1 MSRGINQ
8 IDVWQACDTLLL
20 AGARPTIERVRQT
33 IGRGSP
39 NTVSPYLDSWFKQ
52 LGSRIQDPN
61 AFAAN
66 SANSAR
72 SATPDPVTQ
81 AAKLLWEAAVEQ
93 SRVDFDQRLQDG
105 LTTAENNLAAERLR
119 AELAQAEAT
128 QATRQNADL
137 LLELRAFDAV
147 VEQGR
152 LLQAAA
158 DANLHSA
165 GREIQDLR
173 ARLDAAVAELAAGRE
188 SARQELDLAQA
199 RSSAAE
205 RRAALDMDSERT
217 ARAKADRRAEALE
230 KKLAALQEDL
240 LTERTESIKQSA
252 KAQTELQQLQQLREA
267 AQQHVRTQ
275 SDLNRQLSE
284 LSAALVAAQL
294 HAHAARAQSDLAER
308 LMMSKKSSRPS
319 SKERSLA
326 KHRAR

>member
-8 IDVWQACDTLLL
+8 IDVWQACDSLLL

-52 LGSRIQDPN
+52 LGTRIQDPN
-61 AFAAN
+61 AFT
-66 SANSAR
+66 ANSAR

-105 LTTAENNLAAERLR
+105 LTTAESGLAAQRLR

-128 QATRQNADL
+128 EATRQNAAL
-137 LLELRAFDAV
+137 LLELRAFDTV

-158 DANLHSA
+158 DANLNSA
-165 GREIQDLR
+165 KRELQQLR
-173 ARLDAAVAELAAGRE
+173 ERLGAAVTELAADRA
-188 SARQELDLAQA
+188 SARQEIDLALN
-199 RSSAAE
+199 RSVAAE

-217 ARAKADRRAEALE
+217 ARAKAERRAEALE

-240 LTERTESIKQSA
+240 LTERTASIEQSA
-252 KAQTELQQLQQLREA
+252 KAQFELQQLRDGAEQQTSTQTDLR
-267 AQQHVRTQ
+267 
-275 SDLNRQLSE
+275 RQLSE
-284 LSAALVAAQL
+284 LSAALDGAQL
-294 HAHAARAQSDLAER
+294 EAQVSRAQSEMAER
-308 LMMSKKSSRPS
+308 LMLAKKTLRPS

>member
-52 LGSRIQDPN
+52 LGTRIQDPN
-61 AFAAN
+61 AFT
-66 SANSAR
+66 ANSAR

-81 AAKLLWEAAVEQ
+81 AAQLLWEAAVEQ

-105 LTTAENNLAAERLR
+105 LATAESSVAAERLR

-128 QATRQNADL
+128 EAIRQNAEL
-137 LLELRAFDAV
+137 LLESRAFDTV
-147 VEQGR
+147 VEQCR

-158 DANLHSA
+158 DAKLESA

-173 ARLDAAVAELAAGRE
+173 ERLDAAVSELAAGRE
-188 SARQELDLAQA
+188 SARQEIDLAQA
-199 RSSAAE
+199 RSIAAE

-230 KKLAALQEDL
+230 KKIAALQEDL
-240 LTERTESIKQSA
+240 LTERTASIEQSA

-267 AQQHVRTQ
+267 AQHQVSAQ
-275 SDLNRQLSE
+275 ADLNRQLTE

-294 HAHAARAQSDLAER
+294 QAHAARAQSDMAER
-308 LMMSKKSSRPS
+308 LMLSKKTLRPS

-326 KHRAR
+326 KSRA

>member
-8 IDVWQACDTLLL
+8 IDVWQACDSLLL

-52 LGSRIQDPN
+52 LGTRIQDPN
-61 AFAAN
+61 AFT
-66 SANSAR
+66 ANSAR

-105 LTTAENNLAAERLR
+105 LTTAESGLAAQRLR

-128 QATRQNADL
+128 EATRQNAAL
-137 LLELRAFDAV
+137 LLELRAFDTV

-158 DANLHSA
+158 DAKLDSA

-173 ARLDAAVAELAAGRE
+173 ERLDVATTELAAGRE
-188 SARQELDLAQA
+188 SARQEIDLAQA
-199 RSSAAE
+199 RRSAAE

-217 ARAKADRRAEALE
+217 ARVKADRRAEVLE
-230 KKLAALQEDL
+230 KKLASLQEDL
-240 LTERTESIKQSA
+240 LTERTASIEQSA

-267 AQQHVRTQ
+267 AQHQMSVQ
-275 SDLNRQLSE
+275 SDLNRQLTE
-284 LSAALVAAQL
+284 LSAALLAAQL
-294 HAHAARAQSDLAER
+294 QAHTARVQSDMAER
-308 LMMSKKSSRPS
+308 LMLSKKSLRPN

-326 KHRAR
+326 KSRAR

>member
-20 AGARPTIERVRQT
+20 TGARPTIERVRQT

-52 LGSRIQDPN
+52 LGTRIQDPN
-61 AFAAN
+61 AFTAN
-66 SANSAR
+66 FAR

-105 LTTAENNLAAERLR
+105 LATAEASADAERLLAVR
-119 AELAQAEAT
+119 AQARTAEAT
-128 QATRQNADL
+128 GQNAAL
-137 LLELRAFDAV
+137 LLELRAFDGV
-147 VEQGR
+147 IEQGR

-158 DANLHSA
+158 DVHLESA
-165 GREIQDLR
+165 IREIQDLR
-173 ARLDAAVAELAAGRE
+173 DRLNTAITELAAGRE
-188 SARQELDLAQA
+188 SAKQEVDLALA

-205 RRAALDMDSERT
+205 RRASLDMDAERT

-230 KKLAALQEDL
+230 KKLAIVQEDL
-240 LTERTESIKQSA
+240 LAERSAFIELSA
-252 KAQTELQQLQQLREA
+252 KTQSELQQLKEA
-267 AQQHVRTQ
+267 AKLQASKQE
-275 SDLNRQLSE
+275 DLNRQLSD
-284 LSAALVAAQL
+284 LSAALSAAQL
-294 HAHAARAQSDLAER
+294 QVHAARAQSELAER
-308 LMMSKKSSRPS
+308 LMMSKKPVRPS

-326 KHRAR
+326 KKQS

>member
-8 IDVWQACDTLLL
+8 IDVWQACDSLLL

-52 LGSRIQDPN
+52 LGTRIQDPN
-61 AFAAN
+61 AFT
-66 SANSAR
+66 ANSAR

-93 SRVDFDQRLQDG
+93 SRVDFDQRLHDG
-105 LTTAENNLAAERLR
+105 LTKAESSVAAERLR

-128 QATRQNADL
+128 EATRQNAAL
-137 LLELRAFDAV
+137 LLELRAFDTV

-158 DANLHSA
+158 DAKLDSA

-173 ARLDAAVAELAAGRE
+173 ERLDVAITELAAGRE
-188 SARQELDLAQA
+188 SARQEIDLAQA

-217 ARAKADRRAEALE
+217 ARVKADRRAEVLE
-230 KKLAALQEDL
+230 KKLASLQEDL
-240 LTERTESIKQSA
+240 LAERTASIEQSA
-252 KAQTELQQLQQLREA
+252 KAQTELQQLREA
-267 AQQHVRTQ
+267 AQHEMSTQ
-275 SDLNRQLSE
+275 SDLNRQLTE

-294 HAHAARAQSDLAER
+294 QAHAARAQSDMAER
-308 LMMSKKSSRPS
+308 LMLSKKTLRPS

-326 KHRAR
+326 KNRAR

>member
-8 IDVWQACDTLLL
+8 TDVWQACDTLLL

-52 LGSRIQDPN
+52 LGTRIQDPN
-61 AFAAN
+61 AFT
-66 SANSAR
+66 ANSAR

-93 SRVDFDQRLQDG
+93 SRVNFDQRLQDG
-105 LTTAENNLAAERLR
+105 LAAAEASVEAERLR
-119 AELAQAEAT
+119 AELAQAQAA
-128 QATRQNADL
+128 QATRQNAEQ
-137 LLELRAFDAV
+137 LLELRAFDALI
-147 VEQGR
+147 EQSR

-158 DANLHSA
+158 DANLA
-165 GREIQDLR
+165 NATREVQNLQD
-173 ARLDAAVAELAAGRE
+173 RLDLAAAELAAGRE
-188 SARQELDLAQA
+188 SAKQEIDLALA

-230 KKLAALQEDL
+230 KKLAIAQEDL
-240 LTERTESIKQSA
+240 LAERSASIELSA
-252 KAQTELQQLQQLREA
+252 KTQSELQQLRDATAEQASKQA
-267 AQQHVRTQ
+267 A
-275 SDLNRQLSE
+275 LNNQLSE
-284 LSAALVAAQL
+284 LSAALGTAQL
-294 HAHAARAQSDLAER
+294 EAHAARARSELAER
-308 LMMSKKSSRPS
+308 LMMSKKPVRPS

-326 KHRAR
+326 KKQN

>member
-52 LGSRIQDPN
+52 LGTRIQDPN
-61 AFAAN
+61 AFT
-66 SANSAR
+66 ANSAR

-81 AAKLLWEAAVEQ
+81 AAQLLWEAAVEQ

-105 LTTAENNLAAERLR
+105 LATAESSVAAERLR

-128 QATRQNADL
+128 EAIRQNAEL
-137 LLELRAFDAV
+137 LLELRAFDTV
-147 VEQGR
+147 VEQCR

-158 DANLHSA
+158 DAKLESA

-173 ARLDAAVAELAAGRE
+173 ERLDAAVSELAAGRE
-188 SARQELDLAQA
+188 SARQEIDLAQA
-199 RSSAAE
+199 RSIAAE

-217 ARAKADRRAEALE
+217 ARAKADRRAEMLE
-230 KKLAALQEDL
+230 KKIAALQEDL
-240 LTERTESIKQSA
+240 LTERTASIEQSA

-267 AQQHVRTQ
+267 AQHQVSAQ
-275 SDLNRQLSE
+275 ADLNRQLTE

-294 HAHAARAQSDLAER
+294 QAHAARAQSDMAER
-308 LMMSKKSSRPS
+308 LMLSKKTLRPS

-326 KHRAR
+326 KSRA